1 MACSVSSLPQPNRF
15 STVHAFKLLYCVALI
30 FTYPLQLF
38 PVIRILEGKVFRWYR
53 QCRQSRR
60 CPPRRRHSRGCP
72 CFPGAPLEGVTK
84 DDRMDRTDAAK
95 APAVPVSVPE
105 AVHGA
110 VPGAVPETLP
120 GTADV
125 ARMASTSWCQVWVT
139 NSFRGFICV
148 STAALAVAGASDFS
162 NMVSLI
168 GAFCCVPLAFIY
180 PPLIGLRI
188 LPLSLCGR
196 VSLVAALVVGLGSM
210 AFCTWVAL
218 STWGGSSTG
227 SEESAC
233 NATTHRWYS

>member
-53 QCRQSRR
+53 QCRHSRR
-60 CPPRRRHSRGCP
+60 CLPRSRHSQGCPCFP
-72 CFPGAPLEGVTK
+72 CFPGAPLEGF
-84 DDRMDRTDAAK
+84 REGDRTGAAK
-95 APAVPVSVPE
+95 APPAVPVSVPGT
-105 AVHGA
+105 VPGT
-110 VPGAVPETLP
+110 VPGA
-120 GTADV
+120 ADA
-125 ARMASTSWCQVWVT
+125 ARMAGSSWCQVWVT
-139 NSFRGFICV
+139 NSFRGFICI
-148 STAALAVAGASDFS
+148 STAVLAVAAASDFS
-162 NMVSLI
+162 NFVSLI

-196 VSLVAALVVGLGSM
+196 ASLVAALVVGLGSM

-233 NATTHRWYS
+233 NATTHRWYSSRPS